1 MRCKRILLP
10 LLSLCAILSYAQSD
24 SLSIHSIDEVVVEEV
39 RHPIVQY
46 SALGK
51 TYWAI
56 KTMQA
61 MPLTDPLRNIQ
72 LLPGVQTTSENTGG
86 TFVQGCDNSHNY
98 TMVNGVPV
106 YYPMHLLGFFSTFNS
121 LHFRHLVFNKSIG
134 LTTANRIGAEVG
146 MSSADTIPRNFG
158 GDVDLGMLTAQ
169 TSLRLPLGEK
179 LGAVISGRY
188 SNVNLFY
195 DELVNSKL
203 DNNDIHY
210 RFHDVNMTLLY
221 APTEHDIL
229 SADYFQGSDYAR
241 MEVASYMID
250 TRLAWSNRA
259 SSFRWQRNV
268 GHFSMDNRLYYT
280 AYQSHLDLTQ
290 TDSRAFLPAQIQ
302 TLGAKH
308 EQRYLADCGYFTY
321 GGELMYHAISP
332 QAPQIT
338 GTYGGA
344 YTSQQIQEATEGSL
358 FFQSDLML
366 VDGVELIGGI
376 RASGFY
382 HACMQA
388 AVDPKLTLRYQPS
401 NSTTW
406 QLMAGTYTQYL
417 HQVGFSNNGLP
428 SEFWLSSSKEV
439 PAQRAAKVSMG
450 LQHDWKRGGYR
461 LSVEPYFARIANQLE
476 YKGNVLG
483 ILTDKYDL
491 NENLVT
497 GSGYNYGVD
506 FMLQKN
512 TGKLTGWIAYAWAK
526 APRRVVKDGEWITYP
541 SVHNRE
547 HDINVVASYRLTD
560 RWNLNATYIYATGTP
575 YTEVKSAYILGENGI
590 VMYEKHNGSRYPTLT
605 RLDIAAN
612 YQLPDYKE
620 IEHSVKFA
628 IYNATFAENP
638 ISYAYNRSSG
648 NVVYKRPVCLF
659 STAVPSVSYFMHF

>member
-1 MRCKRILLP
+1 MRCKRILLS

-24 SLSIHSIDEVVVEEV
+24 SLSTHSIDEVVVEKV
-39 RHPIVQY
+39 RQPLVQY
-46 SALGK
+46 SSLGK

-56 KTMQA
+56 KA
-61 MPLTDPLRNIQ
+61 MESMPMIDPLRNIQ

-98 TMVNGVPV
+98 TTVNGAPV
-106 YYPMHLLGFFSTFNS
+106 YYPMHLLGFFSTFNR
-121 LHFRHLVFNKSIG
+121 LHFRHLSFSKSMG

-146 MSSADTIPRNFG
+146 MATADTIPRTFG
-158 GDVDLGMLTAQ
+158 GDMDLGMLTAQ
-169 TSLRLPLGEK
+169 GSLRLPLGEK
-179 LGAVISGRY
+179 LGAIISGRY

-195 DELVNSKL
+195 DGLVNAKL

-221 APTEHDIL
+221 APTDHDIL
-229 SADYFQGSDYAR
+229 MADYFQGFDHAG
-241 MEVASYMID
+241 MKTASYMID
-250 TRLAWSNRA
+250 SRLAWNNRT
-259 SSFRWQRNV
+259 SSLRWQRKV
-268 GHFSMDNRLYYT
+268 GDFSMDNRLYYT
-280 AYQSHLDLTQ
+280 AYQSHLDVVQ

-302 TLGAKH
+302 TLGARS
-308 EQRYLADCGYFTY
+308 EQHYLADFGFFTY
-321 GGELMYHAISP
+321 GGELMYHAVTP
-332 QAPQIT
+332 QAPQIS
-338 GTYGGA
+338 GSYGVA
-344 YTSQQIQEATEGSL
+344 YTPRQVQEATEGSL
-358 FFQSDLML
+358 FFQSDFML
-366 VDGVELIGGI
+366 GDAVELIGGI

-417 HQVGFSNNGLP
+417 HQVGFSSNGLP
-428 SEFWLSSSKEV
+428 SEFWVSSGKDI
-439 PAQRAAKVSMG
+439 PAQRAVKVSMG
-450 LQHDWKRGGYR
+450 LQHDIAGGDYR
-461 LSVEPYFARIANQLE
+461 LSVEPYFARIANQVE

-491 NENLVT
+491 NESLVI
-497 GSGYNYGVD
+497 GDGYNYGVD
-506 FMLQKN
+506 LMLQKN
-512 TGKLTGWIAYAWAK
+512 TGRLTGWVAYAWAK
-526 APRRVVKDGEWITYP
+526 APRSLAKGDEWITYP

-547 HDINVVASYRLTD
+547 HDLNVVANYRLSGK
-560 RWNLNATYIYATGTP
+560 WNFSATYIYATGTP

-590 VMYEKHNGSRYPTLT
+590 VMYEKHNGSRYPALT
-605 RLDIAAN
+605 RLDVAAT
-612 YQLPDYKE
+612 YQLPRYRA
-620 IEHSVKFA
+620 IEHSVKFS

-638 ISYAYNRSSG
+638 ISYAYNRSKG

>member
-1 MRCKRILLP
+1 MRCKRILLS
-10 LLSLCAILSYAQSD
+10 LLSLCAILLYAQSD
-24 SLSIHSIDEVVVEEV
+24 SLSVHSIDEVVVEEV
-39 RHPIVQY
+39 RQPLVQY
-46 SALGK
+46 SSLGK

-56 KTMQA
+56 KSMES
-61 MPLTDPLRNIQ
+61 MPMSDPLRNIQ

-98 TMVNGVPV
+98 TTVNGVPV

-121 LHFRHLVFNKSIG
+121 LHFRHVVFNKSMG

-146 MSSADTIPRNFG
+146 MTTADTIPRHFG

-169 TSLRLPLGEK
+169 ASLRLPLGRK
-179 LGAVISGRY
+179 LGAIISGRY

-195 DELVNSKL
+195 DGLVNTRL

-229 SADYFQGSDYAR
+229 TADYFQGSDYAG

-250 TRLAWSNRA
+250 TRLAWSNRT
-259 SSFRWQRNV
+259 SSLRWQRDIGN
-268 GHFSMDNRLYYT
+268 FSMDNRLYYT
-280 AYQSHLDLTQ
+280 AYQSHLDVVQ

-302 TLGAKH
+302 TLGAKS
-308 EQRYLADCGYFTY
+308 EQRYLADCGFFTY
-321 GGELMYHAISP
+321 GGELMYHVISP
-332 QAPQIT
+332 QTPQIS
-338 GTYGGA
+338 GSYGDA
-344 YTSQQIQEATEGSL
+344 YTSLQLQEATEGSL
-358 FFQSDLML
+358 FFQSDFML
-366 VDGVELIGGI
+366 GDAVELIGGI

-388 AVDPKLTLRYQPS
+388 AIDPKLTLRYQPS
-401 NSTTW
+401 KSTTW
-406 QLMAGTYTQYL
+406 QLMAATYTQYL
-417 HQVGFSNNGLP
+417 HQVGFSSNGLP
-428 SEFWLSSSKEV
+428 SEFWISSGEET
-439 PAQRAAKVSMG
+439 PAQRAVKVSMG
-450 LQHDWKRGGYR
+450 LQHDLVGGAYR
-461 LSVEPYFARIANQLE
+461 LSVEPYFARIANQVE

-491 NENLVT
+491 NEILVT
-497 GSGYNYGVD
+497 GNGYNYGVD

-512 TGKLTGWIAYAWAK
+512 TGKLTGWVAYAWAK
-526 APRRVVKDGEWITYP
+526 APRSFVKGDECITYP

-547 HDINVVASYRLTD
+547 HDLNVVANYRLTD
-560 RWNLNATYIYATGTP
+560 KWNFSATYIYATGTP
-575 YTEVKSAYILGENGI
+575 YTEVKNAYILGENGI
-590 VMYEKHNGSRYPTLT
+590 VMYEKHNGSRYPALT
-605 RLDIAAN
+605 RLDVAAT
-612 YQLPDYKE
+612 YQLPRYRGM
-620 IEHSVKFA
+620 EHSVKFA